1 MAHRMAP
8 ALPCSETCFPWGM
21 IEKGKMFAVTTE
33 MTLLIVAVVLLA
45 IIVIWLIA
53 GRRRGL

>member
-1 MAHRMAP
+1 
-8 ALPCSETCFPWGM
+8 M